1 MGNRTAVGL
10 KEFKS
15 SANTLIVYLHWS
27 NYENGISDAYAPL
40 VHARKRWGDTFYAN
54 RMAISSLI
62 RDDIDGELG
71 VGISINDVHWID
83 YDEYAVIVWME
94 NVVVI
99 NDGKTHSPL
108 AEYTFDKY
116 IELYESRK
124 LMADYESARKLAD
137 KQFSHGTLNPRH
149 LLEASLEYLTKEDVL
164 QEVRT
169 ELAKPQLTEQFFVLS
184 ALWDDVVFDEL
195 SSMAPLNHYFGPT
208 EGDGS
213 DIGWWPIVK
222 EGNDE

>member
-10 KEFKS
+10 KESKS
-15 SANTLIVYLHWS
+15 SANTIIVYLHWS

-40 VHARKRWGDTFYAN
+40 VHSRKRWGDTPYAN
-54 RMAISSLI
+54 RMAISSLVK
-62 RDDIDGELG
+62 DDIDGELG
-71 VGISINDVHWID
+71 VGISINEVPWID

-108 AEYTFDKY
+108 EEYTFDKY
-116 IELYESRK
+116 IELYE
-124 LMADYESARKLAD
+124 ARKLVSDVERARKLSG
-137 KQFSHGTLNPRH
+137 KQFSHGTLNPTH
-149 LLEASLEYLTKEDVL
+149 LLEASLEYLTREDIL
-164 QEVRT
+164 QEVRA
-169 ELAKPQLTEQFFVLS
+169 ELAKPKSTDHFFVLS
-184 ALWDDVVFDEL
+184 ALWEEVVLDEL
-195 SSMAPLNHYFGPT
+195 IKMAPLNHYFGPT

-213 DIGWWPIVK
+213 DIGWWPIAK